1 MSEFIV
7 AYDIA
12 DTKRVAKLGRFL
24 SKIGIR
30 IEYSIFYVKAT
41 KDEIT
46 EIAMKINDI
55 IDTEMDD
62 VRIYEIEDY
71 GIALGVADLLDELFI
86 IK

>member
-30 IEYSIFYVKAT
+30 IEYSIFYVKAS
-41 KDEIT
+41 KDEMT
-46 EIAMKINDI
+46 EIAIKINDI

-71 GIALGVADLLDELFI
+71 GIALGAADLLDELFI

>member
-1 MSEFIV
+1 MSEFLI

-12 DTKRVAKLGRFL
+12 DNKRVAKLGRFL
-24 SKIGIR
+24 SKVGVR
-30 IEYSIFYVKAT
+30 VEYSIFYVKAA
-41 KDEIT
+41 KDEMT
-46 EIAMKINDI
+46 EIAMKITNI

-71 GIALGVADLLDELFI
+71 GIALGNADLLDEMFL

>member
-1 MSEFIV
+1 MSEFLI

-24 SKIGIR
+24 LKIGVR
-30 IEYSIFYVKAT
+30 IEYSIFYVKAS
-41 KDEIT
+41 KDEII

-71 GIALGVADLLDELFI
+71 GIALGAADLLDELFI

>member
-1 MSEFIV
+1 MEFLI

-30 IEYSIFYVKAT
+30 IEYSVFYVKAS
-41 KDEIT
+41 KEEMI

-55 IDTEMDD
+55 IEPEMDD

-71 GIALGVADLLDELFI
+71 GIALGNADLLDELFI

>member
-1 MSEFIV
+1 MEFLI

-12 DTKRVAKLGRFL
+12 DTKRLAKLGRFL
-24 SKIGIR
+24 SKIGVR
-30 IEYSIFYVKAT
+30 IEYSVFYVKAS
-41 KDEIT
+41 KEEMV

-55 IDTEMDD
+55 IEPKMDD

-71 GIALGVADLLDELFI
+71 GIALGTAEPLDEIFI

>member
-1 MSEFIV
+1 MSEFLI

-12 DTKRVAKLGRFL
+12 DTRRVAKVGRYL
-24 SKIGIR
+24 SKIGVR
-30 IEYSIFYVKAT
+30 VEYSIFYVKAS
-41 KDEIT
+41 KDEMV

-55 IDTEMDD
+55 IDSEMDD

-71 GIALGVADLLDELFI
+71 GIALGKADLLDELFI

>member
-1 MSEFIV
+1 MEFLI
-7 AYDIA
+7 AYDVA

-24 SKIGIR
+24 SKIGVR
-30 IEYSIFYVKAT
+30 IEYSIFYIKAN
-41 KDEIT
+41 KEEMV

-55 IDTEMDD
+55 IEPEMDD

-71 GIALGVADLLDELFI
+71 GIALGNADLLDELFI

>member
-1 MSEFIV
+1 MEFLI
-7 AYDIA
+7 AYDVA

-24 SKIGIR
+24 SKTGVR
-30 IEYSIFYVKAT
+30 IEYSVFYVKAT
-41 KDEIT
+41 KDEMV

-55 IDTEMDD
+55 IKPEMDD

-71 GIALGVADLLDELFI
+71 GIALGMAGLLDELFI